1 MLGLF
6 KAFEKK
12 VDHPMAT
19 AEEAKAILEPLSA
32 EPPVKALDELEHW
45 LSTVRETDGFPCDD
59 RLAVVKEIDD
69 ASRAPASAVLA
80 DYFAHVRQRDQLQR
94 KMFDRLH
101 AFWSSLAGAY
111 ERCISDFDQA
121 EKHAARVREE
131 MPLVFARSF
140 RASSCVAR
148 MLHLRY
154 QELNMDFWVGL
165 ARQFATAEKRRFD
178 EVAVVPYPREIHAT
192 ARSELLKILGLYLA
206 APHELSM
213 EHVELAYRIID
224 RFAASFSWSLEPT
237 DECNFMIDLAV
248 HARPRQRDPK
258 DQPADSRRFFG
269 GGPALQKLE
278 EIERLCNANILSEET
293 RFGAGFTPEYIV
305 TVIRH
310 IRTYLGASPPRRKFP
325 RLALSAP
332 VSIIHGFRPICQ
344 RVASI
349 EVGSGVA
356 VHDDLNVE
364 AGKEAALKL
373 AAEEI
378 ESAPESWQVKD
389 RSEWGVGAEIPPALG
404 QWAEPGVLC
413 GIQEREGASWWVGI
427 IRRLSTEQAGR
438 TSCGFWVLSK
448 KPMSVW
454 LRVLGSEGH
463 KADNWET
470 STGSFSY
477 TYLRAIILP
486 DALRSQE
493 KPIIILEPKG
503 FVPGNLCELMVGEHA
518 RTIQMLDLLEGG
530 ADYVRATFNWYKPQ
544 KK

>member
-19 AEEAKAILEPLSA
+19 AKEAKALLHALSGQ
-32 EPPVKALDELEHW
+32 PPVTALEELQNW
-45 LSTVRETDGFPCDD
+45 LGSVRETDGYPCDD
-59 RLAVVKEIDD
+59 RLAVVKEIDA
-69 ASRAPASAVLA
+69 ASRKPADAVLA
-80 DYFAHVRQRDQLQR
+80 DYFARVHQRDHVQR

-101 AFWSSLAGAY
+101 GYWISLAGAY
-111 ERCISDFDQA
+111 ARCIVAFDQA
-121 EKHAARVREE
+121 EKNAARVREE

-154 QELNMDFWVGL
+154 QELDMDLWVEL
-165 ARQFATAEKRRFD
+165 ARQLAVAEKRRFD
-178 EVAVVPYPREIHAT
+178 EVAVVPYPGEIRST
-192 ARSELLKILGLYLA
+192 PRSELLKLFGLYLA

-224 RFAASFSWSLEPT
+224 RFAPSFSWSLEPT
-237 DECNFMIDLAV
+237 AARNFMIDLAV

-258 DQPADSRRFFG
+258 DGPSASRRFFG
-269 GGPALQKLE
+269 SGAALEKLG
-278 EIERLCNANILSEET
+278 EIERLCNSDILSEET
-293 RFGAGFTPEYIV
+293 RFGAGFTPEHVV

-310 IRTYLGASPPRRKFP
+310 IRTYLGVSPPRRQFP

-344 RVASI
+344 RVSSI
-349 EVGSGVA
+349 EVGAGVA
-356 VHDDLNVE
+356 VHDNLDLE
-364 AGKEAALKL
+364 AGKKAALQL
-373 AAEEI
+373 SEEEL
-378 ESAPESWQVKD
+378 ESAPETWQVKD
-389 RSEWGVGAEIPPALG
+389 RSEWGVGAEIPPGIG

-413 GIQEREGASWWVGI
+413 GIQEREGEPWWVGI
-427 IRRLSTEQAGR
+427 LRRLHADEAGR
-438 TSCGFWVLSK
+438 TRCGFWVMSK

-454 LRVLGSEGH
+454 LRVLGTEGH

-486 DALRSQE
+486 DALKSHD
-493 KPIIILEPKG
+493 KPIIVLEPKG
-503 FVPGNLCELMVGEHA
+503 FVPGHLCELMVGEHA

-530 ADYVRATFNWYKPQ
+530 ADYVRATFTWYKPA